1 MAPEFADLEARALQ
15 LSAKER
21 ALLAERLIA
30 SLEAPDD
37 AEVERLWIDE
47 ALRRSKAYAAGTLS
61 ARPAEDV
68 VRDARAALK

>member
-30 SLEAPDD
+30 SIETPDD
-37 AEVERLWIDE
+37 AEVERLWVDE
-47 ALRRSKAYAAGTLS
+47 ALRRSKEYTAGLVS

-68 VRDARAALK
+68 LRDARAAIK